1 MLSRARTGPRS
12 ASTRSATARP
22 CGRKPFTPTQPGVY
36 KKNCIFAARR
46 LILAGSWG
54 MRIRHHN
61 DPDRRKR
68 LKLLA
73 AVVGGGALVV
83 MGALSINLQP
93 DRGTTDREVQTVA
106 EPMQTGETATT
117 TTPPAAPETSVAV
130 PPVKAPP
137 YGGG

>member
-1 MLSRARTGPRS
+1 
-12 ASTRSATARP
+12 
-22 CGRKPFTPTQPGVY
+22 
-36 KKNCIFAARR
+36 
-46 LILAGSWG
+46 

-68 LKLLA
+68 LKSLA

-83 MGALSINLQP
+83 MGALSINHLQP
-93 DRGTTDREVQTVA
+93 DRGTTDRELQTVA

-117 TTPPAAPETSVAV
+117 TTPPTAPETSVAV

-137 YGGG
+137 YDG

>member
-1 MLSRARTGPRS
+1 VRSQTFHADSARRLQEKLHF
-12 ASTRSATARP
+12 R
-22 CGRKPFTPTQPGVY
+22 Y

-54 MRIRHHN
+54 MRIRHHS

-117 TTPPAAPETSVAV
+117 TTPPVAPETSVAV

>member
-1 MLSRARTGPRS
+1 
-12 ASTRSATARP
+12 
-22 CGRKPFTPTQPGVY
+22 
-36 KKNCIFAARR
+36 
-46 LILAGSWG
+46 

-83 MGALSINLQP
+83 IGALSINLQP
-93 DRGTTDREVQTVA
+93 DRGTTDRDLQTVA
-106 EPMQTGETATT
+106 DPMQTGETATT
-117 TTPPAAPETSVAV
+117 TTPPPAPETSVAV

>member
-1 MLSRARTGPRS
+1 
-12 ASTRSATARP
+12 
-22 CGRKPFTPTQPGVY
+22 
-36 KKNCIFAARR
+36 
-46 LILAGSWG
+46 

-83 MGALSINLQP
+83 MGALSITLQP
-93 DRGTTDREVQTVA
+93 DRGTTDRELQIVA

-117 TTPPAAPETSVAV
+117 TTPPAAPETSVAE